1 MQTENNFKAIKYYK
15 TKVHLNTSLRITKI
29 EKNKKMNINKMR
41 IIIAIT
47 LIISTIS
54 SCGIKRPNKINE
66 GVTSTVY
73 NDLSENLLKNLKT
86 NKTVTDIQDKLENIT
101 EDELKE
107 VLKLD
112 EQRKAFWINVYNG
125 YIIAIL
131 KKDKKAFDD
140 RGAFFSKKQIKIAGN
155 LLSFDDIENGMIRKS
170 QFKFGLGYVGKIF
183 PSSFERSLR
192 VKERDFRIHFA
203 INCGA
208 KSCPPVRIYTA
219 KTVNEQLENATKV
232 YLTDFTKYSK
242 DKNSV
247 ETSTL
252 MSWFR
257 GDFGG
262 KAGTKK
268 ILKELKIIPDDSN
281 PTVTFGSYN
290 WTLDI
295 NNYAN

>member
-1 MQTENNFKAIKYYK
+1 
-15 TKVHLNTSLRITKI
+15 
-29 EKNKKMNINKMR
+29 MR
-41 IIIAIT
+41 IILAVA
-47 LIISTIS
+47 LIIAAIS
-54 SCGIKRPNKINE
+54 SCGIKRPNNLNEAIN
-66 GVTSTVY
+66 STAY
-73 NDLSENLLKNLKT
+73 NDLSENLLKNLKA
-86 NKTVTDIQDKLENIT
+86 NKSVADIQEKLEKVS
-101 EDELKE
+101 EDDLKE
-107 VLKLD
+107 VLELD

-131 KKDKKAFDD
+131 KNDKKAFDD
-140 RGAFFSKKQIKIAGN
+140 RGSFFTKKQINIAGN

-170 QFKFGLGYVGKIF
+170 QFKFGLGYIGKVL
-183 PSSFERSLR
+183 PPAFERRLR

-219 KTVNEQLENATKV
+219 KTVNAQLQNATKL
-232 YLTDFTKYSK
+232 YLTDFTKYNK

-268 ILKELKIIPDDSN
+268 ILKELKLIPEESN
-281 PTVTFGSYN
+281 PEVTYGSYD

-295 NNYAN
+295 NNFAQ

>member
-1 MQTENNFKAIKYYK
+1 
-15 TKVHLNTSLRITKI
+15 
-29 EKNKKMNINKMR
+29 MNINKMR
-41 IIIAIT
+41 IIIAVA
-47 LIISTIS
+47 LIISAIS
-54 SCGIKRPNKINE
+54 SCGIKIPNNLNEAIN
-66 GVTSTVY
+66 STVY
-73 NDLSENLLKNLKT
+73 NDLSENLLKNLKA
-86 NKTVTDIQDKLENIT
+86 NKSVTDIQEKLEKVSE
-101 EDELKE
+101 EDLKE
-107 VLKLD
+107 VLELD
-112 EQRKAFWINVYNG
+112 EQRKAFWVNVYNG

-131 KKDKKAFDD
+131 KNDKKAFDD
-140 RGAFFSKKQIKIAGN
+140 RGSFFTKKQINIAGN

-170 QFKFGLGYVGKIF
+170 QFKFGLGYIGKVF
-183 PSSFERSLR
+183 PPAFERRLQ

-219 KTVNEQLENATKV
+219 KTVNAQLQNATKV
-232 YLTDFTKYSK
+232 YLTDFTKYNK

-268 ILKELKIIPDDSN
+268 ILKELKLIPEESN
-281 PTVTFGSYN
+281 PEVTYGSYD

-295 NNYAN
+295 NNFAQ

>member
-1 MQTENNFKAIKYYK
+1 
-15 TKVHLNTSLRITKI
+15 
-29 EKNKKMNINKMR
+29 MNINKMR
-41 IIIAIT
+41 ILIAII
-47 LIISTIS
+47 LIISSIT
-54 SCGIKRPNKINE
+54 SCGIKRPKKVSE
-66 GVTSTVY
+66 GIKSTVY
-73 NDLSENLLKNLKT
+73 NDLSENLLQNLKA
-86 NKTVTDIQDKLENIT
+86 NKSVTDIQEKLETVT
-101 EDELKE
+101 EDELQE

-140 RGAFFSKKQIKIAGN
+140 RGEFFSKKQIKIAGN

-183 PSSFERSLR
+183 PPAFERKLR

-219 KTVNEQLENATKV
+219 KTVNEQLQNATKV
-232 YLTDFTKYSK
+232 YLTDFSKYNKEK
-242 DKNSV
+242 DLV

-268 ILKELKIIPDDSN
+268 ILKELKIIPEESN
-281 PTVTFGSYN
+281 PAVTFGSYD

-295 NNYAN
+295 DNYAN

>member
-1 MQTENNFKAIKYYK
+1 MNLHKMKILLAIG
-15 TKVHLNTSLRITKI
+15 
-29 EKNKKMNINKMR
+29 
-41 IIIAIT
+41 
-47 LIISTIS
+47 LIISSIS
-54 SCGIKRPNKINE
+54 GCGIKRPNKISDRI
-66 GVTSTVY
+66 TSTVY
-73 NDLSENLLKNLKT
+73 NDLSENLLKNLKA
-86 NKTVTDIQDKLENIT
+86 NISVTDIMEKLESVSEDKLNES
-101 EDELKE
+101 
-107 VLKLD
+107 LKLD

-140 RGAFFSKKQIKIAGN
+140 RGAFFSLKQIKIAGN

-170 QFKFGLGYVGKIF
+170 QFKFGLGYIGKVF
-183 PSSFERSLR
+183 PPAIERKLR
-192 VKERDFRIHFA
+192 VNERDFRIHFA

-219 KTVNEQLENATKV
+219 KTVNAQLQNATKV

-242 DKNSV
+242 DKNLV

-262 KAGTKK
+262 KTGTKK
-268 ILKELKIIPDDSN
+268 ILKELNLIPDDSN
-281 PTVTFGSYN
+281 PAVTYGTYE

-295 NNYAN
+295 NNYAD

>member
-1 MQTENNFKAIKYYK
+1 
-15 TKVHLNTSLRITKI
+15 
-29 EKNKKMNINKMR
+29 MNINKMR
-41 IIIAIT
+41 IIIAVA
-47 LIISTIS
+47 LIISAIS
-54 SCGIKRPNKINE
+54 SCGIKRPNNLNEAIN
-66 GVTSTVY
+66 STVY

-86 NKTVTDIQDKLENIT
+86 NKSVADIQEKLEKVS
-101 EDELKE
+101 EDDLKE
-107 VLKLD
+107 VLELD

-131 KKDKKAFDD
+131 KNDKKAFDD
-140 RGAFFSKKQIKIAGN
+140 RGAFFTKKQINIAGN

-170 QFKFGLGYVGKIF
+170 QFKFGLGYIGKVF
-183 PSSFERSLR
+183 PPAFERTLQ

-219 KTVNEQLENATKV
+219 KTVNAQLKNATKV
-232 YLTDFTKYSK
+232 YLTDFTKYNK

-268 ILKELKIIPDDSN
+268 ILKELKLIPEESN
-281 PTVTFGSYN
+281 PEVTYGSYD

-295 NNYAN
+295 NNFAQ